1 MTERDEVVTR
11 LRASGVLPAIRWAYL
26 SAAAQTLNDYSE
38 DAGYD
43 ASGSGVPGIRC
54 FVTTWTGFSP
64 AGATPLRRG
73 NTAYLTA
80 HDIETKPEVP
90 HTLVQR
96 ADLNRS
102 HGWVI
107 ENIRFLLASP
117 PYGEIEQLPWP
128 QKSSTKQQVASQPS
142 PEPLPT
148 LFDEFAPGEIGGLVA
163 ASEEPLLSDTYV
175 VAHSLDPVGGHSG
188 LIFGRPRFNEG
199 GGDAWYWYVD
209 LLGEPPAEQGQKV
222 EPPSP
227 SGPPDIVPDAP
238 VRLRQREARST
249 R

>member
-128 QKSSTKQQVASQPS
+128 QKSSTKHRCRSRASRAQNHCRLCLTNS
-142 PEPLPT
+142 PLARLVDWLPRRR
-148 LFDEFAPGEIGGLVA
+148 
-163 ASEEPLLSDTYV
+163 SLSSQTRM
-175 VAHSLDPVGGHSG
+175 SSRTP
-188 LIFGRPRFNEG
+188 
-199 GGDAWYWYVD
+199 
-209 LLGEPPAEQGQKV
+209 
-222 EPPSP
+222 
-227 SGPPDIVPDAP
+227 
-238 VRLRQREARST
+238 ST
-249 R
+249 RSEAIPDSYSEGHGLTRGAGTPGTGMSTF